1 MGAAASGVRVSE
13 ACRAGRE
20 QECKKVQ
27 IVESWKLMG
36 AIAGSSAGPVVVGK
50 TCAAVGKSPHG
61 LLVCAVVAAGV
72 GAIGGGLIGETIGEG
87 IGELV
92 YAWTE

>member
-1 MGAAASGVRVSE
+1 MRVSE

-50 TCAAVGKSPHG
+50 HVLP
-61 LLVCAVVAAGV
+61 LVSLPMACWFVP
-72 GAIGGGLIGETIGEG
+72 
-87 IGELV
+87 
-92 YAWTE
+92 